1 MTKSAKLTL
10 GLAVGF
16 FYLPIAVLTLFSFNA
31 SKLMAFP
38 LSGFTLS
45 WYEDLFGNAAFLGGF
60 VTSFLV
66 SQPVGIFAALI
77 GLCAALALTSPRL
90 AWRSGLIMLI
100 VLPFLVPKTVL
111 SIAQAMLMNWL
122 SFGRGAVALIAA
134 QTLVAI
140 PFATTII
147 AATVIRLDRRLE
159 EAARDLGATPWQSFR
174 RIVLPQLQG
183 AIGAAYSIGVIL
195 SLADLTIS
203 MFMAGRTQPLSLI
216 VASEFRRE
224 LKPDLNAMQV
234 VVLLL
239 TAVIVIASEA
249 YRRHRMVLRN
259 RISGQTLGLTK
270 GI

>member
-1 MTKSAKLTL
+1 MNRRIILTL

-16 FYLPIAVLTLFSFNA
+16 FYLPIIVLALFSFNA
-31 SKLMAFP
+31 SSLMAFP

-45 WYEDLFGNAAFLGGF
+45 WYKDLFGNATFLNGF
-60 VTSFLV
+60 LTSFLI
-66 SQPVGIFAALI
+66 SQPVGLLAALI
-77 GLCAALALTSPRL
+77 GLCAALALASSKL
-90 AWRSGLIMLI
+90 ALRPVFIFLI

-111 SIAQAMLMNWL
+111 SIAQAMLMNWVGL
-122 SFGRGAVALIAA
+122 GRGAGALIAA

-147 AATVIRLDRRLE
+147 AATVIRLDKRLE
-159 EAARDLGATPWQSFR
+159 DAARDLGATPWQSFR
-174 RIVLPQLQG
+174 RIVLPQLKG

-203 MFMAGRTQPLSLI
+203 MFLAGRTQPLSLI
-216 VASEFRRE
+216 VASQFRRE

-239 TAVIVIASEA
+239 TALIVIASEL
-249 YRRHRMVLRN
+249 YRRN
-259 RISGQTLGLTK
+259 RHKHSVSGPSDHA
-270 GI
+270 